1 MTKSEQDLYK
11 DIKRL
16 ANSMEKLVKLLAK
29 AIKENS

>member
-16 ANSMEKLVKLLAK
+16 ANSMEKLVKLLTK

>member
-1 MTKSEQDLYK
+1 MTRLDQELAN

-16 ANSMEKLVKLLAK
+16 AEAMEKLVKLMTK